1 MGTTNYILNFHTGDE
16 YLAGTDS
23 NIFVTLFGSLGQS
36 DEYRMNGLISGNAF
50 ERNQID
56 TVKLAL
62 PETIGDVYHIELR
75 SDCKYGGSG
84 WLLDYIDIR
93 REQKDAPTAHFSCR
107 KWIENRNTLS
117 FDVTS
122 GLVISDDMTK
132 EFEVR
137 PSGELLHVP
146 AEQSLEYKQQLSI
159 TTGYSLK
166 ETKITQI
173 GTNTSASVEGGFGA
187 GGANTDSKVPSLK
200 AALSFALS
208 SMNSTQNEENIT
220 FDGTKTIDISTTI
233 ENRSDKAKTYEIMVN
248 MAKNQHKITIGGFL
262 FEIPEY
268 LSCTFAGVR
277 EVTK

>member
-1 MGTTNYILNFHTGDE
+1 MGITNYILRFHTGDE

-36 DEYRMNGLISGNAF
+36 DEYRMNGLIRGNAF

-75 SDCKYGGSG
+75 SDCKYAGAG
-84 WLLDYIDIR
+84 WLLDYINIQRD
-93 REQKDAPTAHFSCR
+93 EENAPTAHFSCR
-107 KWIENRNTLS
+107 KWIETRDTLS

-122 GLVISDDMTK
+122 GLIISDDMTK
-132 EFEVR
+132 GFEVH
-137 PSGELLHVP
+137 PSGEVLHIP
-146 AEQSLEYKQQLSI
+146 AKQSLEYKQQLSI

-173 GTNTSASVEGGFGA
+173 ETNTSATVEGGFGA
-187 GGANTDSKVPSLK
+187 GGASTASKVPSLK
-200 AALSFALS
+200 AALSFALKS
-208 SMNSTQNEENIT
+208 VNSTQDEKSIT
-220 FDGTKTIDISTTI
+220 FNGTKTVDISTTI
-233 ENRSDKAKTYEIMVN
+233 TNSSDEEKTYEIMVN
-248 MAKNQHKITIGGFL
+248 MAKNQHKITIGGTL
-262 FEIPEY
+262 FEVPEY